1 LNESRIRNVSDP
13 VVSILT
19 PAYRAEAFLEETVR
33 SVIAQTFPDW
43 ELIIVNDGS
52 PDGTGAL
59 ADRLAKEEPRIR
71 VFHRKTSSGRP
82 AIPRNLA
89 LDHARGR
96 YLALLDADDLW
107 HPEKLERQLAFM
119 ERYGAS
125 FSCTAYGR
133 ITETGIRRSVVHVP
147 LRANRN
153 RLLMNN
159 TVGCLTVMIDR
170 ERFPDLTFDERGS
183 LRGREDYGLWLKL
196 LESERYVY
204 GLDEVLADYR
214 VVNGSVSRNKW
225 DMAKGQWRVYRQSA
239 KLPVWKASLCMMSW
253 AFFGYLRNRR

>member
-1 LNESRIRNVSDP
+1 MSDP

-33 SVIAQTFPDW
+33 SVIAQTFTAW
-43 ELIIVNDGS
+43 ELIIINDGS

-59 ADRLAKEEPRIR
+59 AERLAKEDPRIT
-71 VFHRKTSSGRP
+71 VLHRETPSGRP
-82 AIPRNLA
+82 AVPRNLA

-107 HPEKLERQLAFM
+107 YPEKLERQLAFIT
-119 ERYGAS
+119 RYGAS

-133 ITETGIRRSVVHVP
+133 ISETGSRQGVVHVP
-147 LRANRN
+147 LRATRS

-170 ERFPDLTFDERGS
+170 ERFPDLRFDES
-183 LRGREDYGLWLKL
+183 SSIRGREDYGLWLRL

-225 DMAKGQWRVYRQSA
+225 EMARGQWRVFRQSA
-239 KLPVWKASLCMMSW
+239 RLSVIQASLYMISW
-253 AFFGYLRNRR
+253 AFFGYLRNRRRN

>member
-1 LNESRIRNVSDP
+1 MSDP

-33 SVIAQTFPDW
+33 SVIAQTFTAW

-59 ADRLAKEEPRIR
+59 AERLANEDQRIR
-71 VFHRKTSSGRP
+71 VFHRETSSGLP

-107 HPEKLERQLAFM
+107 HPEKLERQLAFVT
-119 ERYGAS
+119 RYEAS

-133 ITETGIRRSVVHVP
+133 MSEDGRRFGVVHVP
-147 LRANRN
+147 LRATRG
-153 RLLMNN
+153 RLLMTN

-170 ERFPDLTFDERGS
+170 ERFPDLQFDESSS

-196 LESERYVY
+196 LESETYVY

-225 DMAKGQWRVYRQSA
+225 DMAKGQWRVFRQSA
-239 KLPVWKASLCMMSW
+239 RLPVIQACLCMITW
-253 AFFGYLRNRR
+253 AFFGTLRNRR